1 LSEEDNYDGEITV
14 SECSDAVNKMKWN
27 KSPVF
32 DGVSVEFYKTL
43 WDKLKYFLTKT
54 YYKSLRTSV
63 NIFTAFK
70 CTSIAIQKRDPLLLD
85 NFRPISLLNG
95 DLKILFY
102 VLAQRLKNI
111 LNKIINEDQTGLYK
125 KQIYWV

>member
-1 LSEEDNYDGEITV
+1 MYTALSIIPNKSKLQKYIFEAELENSLSEEDKSVCDGEITV
-14 SECSDAVNKMKWN
+14 SKCSDAANEMKWN

-70 CTSIAIQKRDPLLLD
+70 CTSIAIQKRG
-85 NFRPISLLNG
+85 S
-95 DLKILFY
+95 
-102 VLAQRLKNI
+102 
-111 LNKIINEDQTGLYK
+111 II
-125 KQIYWV
+125 IR